1 MSTTKSFTKF
11 FTRKLAVQF
20 AIPILML
27 MLFSP
32 TVISS
37 FNAYGQTTTTTTT
50 STSGL
55 TSQQT
60 QDCFAPLT
68 TILDA
73 TYAGPVVVDSYWV
86 DQGTSTL
93 TDVTSNPVKKEI
105 GPGEGASV
113 LAVVFSNRN
122 SNFPIT
128 SVTDLS

>member
-1 MSTTKSFTKF
+1 MSTTKSLTKF
-11 FTRKLAVQF
+11 FTRRLAVQF
-20 AIPILML
+20 VIPILMI

-37 FNAYGQTTTTTTT
+37 FDAYAQVAPTTNPQGQPV
-50 STSGL
+50 
-55 TSQQT
+55 QT

-86 DQGTSTL
+86 DQGTSTS
-93 TDVTSNPVKKEI
+93 TDITSNPVKKEI

-113 LAVVFSNRN
+113 FAVVFSNRN
-122 SNFPIT
+122 SN
-128 SVTDLS
+128 LSLIHI